1 MKDNVLFD
9 GLIKPGKVMNWLFR
23 DNENIVLKRIL
34 KVLLTLKNATS
45 IYGKSYWSLNR
56 SYEEEK

>member
-34 KVLLTLKNATS
+34 KVLLTMKNTTS
-45 IYGKSYWSLNR
+45 INGKSYWGMNGN
-56 SYEEEK
+56 YEEET